1 MIEKNFLKRII
12 TSFVLISILFSM
24 FISSMMMI
32 LIIIIISALSFYE
45 FNRLFVRI
53 LDNIFLKILSS
64 GLILLYLFSFIF
76 IIFWIESVKFENAY
90 YKLFFFYSIFVSILS
105 DIGGYIIG
113 NIFKGKKLTK
123 ISPNKT
129 ISGAIGAL
137 IFSILIIPIFYKYL
151 GIDIAYVSEQQVLD
165 DLYLLGKEQVHF
177 YTCQSTGA
185 TFVGMEGVK
194 ARVQLQGGCGGC
206 GGWLVEWPQR
216 LAVETNQ
223 RRPAT
228 SSFCTPQS
236 LSSLLRYG
244 YSIQPASTTSI
255 DLRGGPILCST
266 H

>member
-24 FISSMMMI
+24 FVSSMMMI

-64 GLILLYLFSFIF
+64 GLILLYLFSFAF
-76 IIFWIESVKFENAY
+76 IIFWIESVKFENPD
-90 YKLFFFYSIFVSILS
+90 YKLFFFYSIIVSILS

-151 GIDIAYVSEQQVLD
+151 DIDINLLFWVTIIISIISQLGDLFISFLKRLAKVKDTGNILPGHGGVLD
-165 DLYLLGKEQVHF
+165 RIDGILFAAPVGLFLLD
-177 YTCQSTGA
+177 YI
-185 TFVGMEGVK
+185 
-194 ARVQLQGGCGGC
+194 
-206 GGWLVEWPQR
+206 
-216 LAVETNQ
+216 
-223 RRPAT
+223 
-228 SSFCTPQS
+228 S
-236 LSSLLRYG
+236 LIS
-244 YSIQPASTTSI
+244 
-255 DLRGGPILCST
+255 
-266 H
+266 

>member
-76 IIFWIESVKFENAY
+76 IIFWIESVKFENAD

-137 IFSILIIPIFYKYL
+137 IFSILIIPIFYNYL
-151 GIDIAYVSEQQVLD
+151 GIDINLLFWVTIIISIISQLGDLFISFLKRLAKVKDTGNILPGHGGVLD
-165 DLYLLGKEQVHF
+165 RVDGILFAAPVGLFLLD
-177 YTCQSTGA
+177 YI
-185 TFVGMEGVK
+185 
-194 ARVQLQGGCGGC
+194 
-206 GGWLVEWPQR
+206 
-216 LAVETNQ
+216 
-223 RRPAT
+223 
-228 SSFCTPQS
+228 S
-236 LSSLLRYG
+236 LIS
-244 YSIQPASTTSI
+244 
-255 DLRGGPILCST
+255 
-266 H
+266 

>member
-64 GLILLYLFSFIF
+64 GLILLYLFSFAF
-76 IIFWIESVKFENAY
+76 IIFWIESVKFENPD
-90 YKLFFFYSIFVSILS
+90 YKLFFFYSIIVSILS

-151 GIDIAYVSEQQVLD
+151 DIDINLLFWVTIIISIISQLGDLFISFLKRLAKVKDTGNILPGHGGVLD
-165 DLYLLGKEQVHF
+165 RVDGILFAAPVGLFLLD
-177 YTCQSTGA
+177 YI
-185 TFVGMEGVK
+185 
-194 ARVQLQGGCGGC
+194 
-206 GGWLVEWPQR
+206 
-216 LAVETNQ
+216 
-223 RRPAT
+223 
-228 SSFCTPQS
+228 S
-236 LSSLLRYG
+236 LIS
-244 YSIQPASTTSI
+244 
-255 DLRGGPILCST
+255 
-266 H
+266 

>member
-137 IFSILIIPIFYKYL
+137 IFSILIIPIFYNYL
-151 GIDIAYVSEQQVLD
+151 GIDINLLFWVTIIISIISQLGDLFISFLKRLAKVKDTGNILPGHGGVLD
-165 DLYLLGKEQVHF
+165 RVDGILFAAPVGLFLLD
-177 YTCQSTGA
+177 YI
-185 TFVGMEGVK
+185 
-194 ARVQLQGGCGGC
+194 
-206 GGWLVEWPQR
+206 
-216 LAVETNQ
+216 
-223 RRPAT
+223 
-228 SSFCTPQS
+228 S
-236 LSSLLRYG
+236 LIS
-244 YSIQPASTTSI
+244 
-255 DLRGGPILCST
+255 
-266 H
+266 

>member
-64 GLILLYLFSFIF
+64 GLILLYLFSFAF

-137 IFSILIIPIFYKYL
+137 IFSILIIPIFYNYL
-151 GIDIAYVSEQQVLD
+151 GIDINLLFWVTIIISIISQLGDLFISFLKRLAKVKDTGNILPGHGGVLD
-165 DLYLLGKEQVHF
+165 RVDGILFAAPVGLFLLD
-177 YTCQSTGA
+177 YI
-185 TFVGMEGVK
+185 
-194 ARVQLQGGCGGC
+194 
-206 GGWLVEWPQR
+206 
-216 LAVETNQ
+216 
-223 RRPAT
+223 
-228 SSFCTPQS
+228 S
-236 LSSLLRYG
+236 LIS
-244 YSIQPASTTSI
+244 
-255 DLRGGPILCST
+255 
-266 H
+266 